1 MIPLDIIFL
10 AVIVGFIGWKLY
22 GALGT
27 RTGHE
32 NPNPDPLA
40 RRRHGAPSAEGKA
53 DNVVNMPGAAR
64 DNAANVTGSAS
75 GQGIL
80 DIQLA
85 DRSFDP
91 GAFLAGAGQAYEM
104 IVTAF
109 AEGNR
114 RKLRPLL
121 SDEVYEDFDVVLRN
135 REEKQQRVETTFI
148 GIDDAKIANAALNGT
163 WAEVAVKFVSEIISV
178 TKNADGAVI
187 EGDPTSV
194 RKITDIWTFSRD
206 TRSSDPNWVLIAT
219 DEA

>member
-1 MIPLDIIFL
+1 MLDFDIIILL
-10 AVIVGFIGWKLY
+10 AIVGFIGWKLF

-32 NPNPDPLA
+32 NPNPDPMA
-40 RRRHGAPSAEGKA
+40 RRRHGAPASDQSA
-53 DNVVNMPGAAR
+53 DNVVNMPNANRDAAP
-64 DNAANVTGSAS
+64 GSAS

-91 GAFLAGAGQAYEM
+91 GGFLEGARHAYEM

-114 RKLRPLL
+114 RSLRPLL
-121 SDEVYEDFDVVLRN
+121 SDEAYEDFDAALRA
-135 REEKQQRVETTFI
+135 REAEGKRIETTFI
-148 GIDDAKIANAALNGT
+148 GIDDAKISSAALNGT
-163 WAEVAVKFVSEIISV
+163 WAEVVVKFISEIISV
-178 TKNADGAVI
+178 TKNEDGAVI
-187 EGDPTSV
+187 EGDPTTV
-194 RKITDIWTFSRD
+194 RKITDVWTFSRD
-206 TRSSDPNWVLIAT
+206 TRSPDPNWVLIAT

>member
-10 AVIVGFIGWKLY
+10 IVIVGFIGWKLF

-32 NPNPDPLA
+32 NPDPLA
-40 RRRHGAPSAEGKA
+40 RARHGAPKAEGA
-53 DNVVNMPGAAR
+53 SDNVVNMPGAKR
-64 DNAANVTGSAS
+64 ESAAAPPDSAA

-80 DIQLA
+80 AIQLA

-91 GAFLAGAGQAYEM
+91 AGFLTGARQAYEM
-104 IVTAF
+104 IVESF

-121 SDEVYEDFDVVLRN
+121 SDEVYNDFDAALRN
-135 REEKQQRVETTFI
+135 REEKQQRIESTFI
-148 GIDDAKIANAALNGT
+148 GIDDAKITSAALNGT
-163 WAEVAVKFVSEIISV
+163 WAEVVVKFVSEIISV

-194 RKITDIWTFSRD
+194 RKVTDIWTFSRD